1 MKKKAIIGLSVVV
14 VLIVIILVNVKFKGN
29 EIYVK
34 AEKVK
39 KGTIKAIVSAPGRV
53 TPKNKVNISSD
64 IMGKLIKLN
73 VKEGDKV
80 KAGQI
85 LAELERSREEA
96 AMESARSALKSA
108 EANYNMKKSN
118 FERRKT
124 LYSKS
129 LISKETFE
137 ADKTDLEMAKLAVEE
152 RKANLKQALENLYK
166 TEIRSPIDGVVTKL
180 NVEEGE
186 TVVTGTMNNPGTVL
200 MTISDLS
207 KMQVE
212 CDVDESDVVNIEI
225 GQPAEITVDAIED
238 TIFNGKVVEVSNSG
252 KTLYSGTQEE
262 VTNFEIKVAFNKT
275 DKRLRPGMSSTVDII
290 TASKDSALKVPIQAV
305 VEREIDNDKKTGVF
319 IIKDGEAHFTP
330 VETGIASET
339 EMEIT
344 KGLKGT
350 ELVVTGS
357 YSVLSTLKDGDNVK
371 TKKPTKKEEKRERE
385 KK

>member
-14 VLIVIILVNVKFKGN
+14 VLIVIILMNVKFKGN

>member
-14 VLIVIILVNVKFKGN
+14 VLIVIILMNVKFKGN

-212 CDVDESDVVNIEI
+212 CDVDESDVINIEI